1 MSALTCVSDKQFE
14 NSLTS
19 NDTIT
24 LTSSTG
30 DKWVGEVVYDCGYE
44 FSCHHCGT
52 EMAET
57 DGYSINNDRYC
68 SDCACVLFDE
78 PEPISAYDIWRE
90 EQDEQKRQEAERRRV
105 KEERDCQYMKEL
117 EEELERYRMSEAE
130 NDVLIIKN
138 SKCEFECC
146 HCETE
151 MAETD
156 GYSINNHRY
165 CSDCACALEEQ
176 EYARSS
182 REFYYYYH

>member
-44 FSCHHCGT
+44 FSCDHCGT

-78 PEPISAYDIWRE
+78 PEPISAYDIWRQE
-90 EQDEQKRQEAERRRV
+90 KDEQKRQEAE
-105 KEERDCQYMKEL
+105 
-117 EEELERYRMSEAE
+117 
-130 NDVLIIKN
+130 NDVLIIEN

-151 MAETD
+151 MEETD
-156 GYSINNHRY
+156 GYSINDDRY
-165 CSDCACALEEQ
+165 CSDCACALEAQ

-182 REFYYYYH
+182 REFYYYYY